1 MEGWRVVRVFLSP
14 RKTSMAY
21 KIKKRQ
27 SKIKIVLHKDIC
39 RLGTITNVQTKLN
52 CVRCIDLCQLLLITL
67 LSWNIFFLY
76 QQRIL
81 MTNSDPGE
89 SSYFAIV
96 SSPTMFFCCKVTL
109 FSSSEA
115 FGGLGE
121 NWVDSHCQRSN
132 LPLHTSNLNIKSNQ
146 SIYSIWR
153 S

>member
-1 MEGWRVVRVFLSP
+1 MEGWRIVRVFLSP

-96 SSPTMFFCCKVTL
+96 SSPTMFFL
-109 FSSSEA
+109 
-115 FGGLGE
+115 L
-121 NWVDSHCQRSN
+121 
-132 LPLHTSNLNIKSNQ
+132 Q
-146 SIYSIWR
+146 SDLVFIIWGIWR
-153 S
+153 LGRKLGWQSLSEKQPSSAHK